1 MLTLKDLY
9 LIKSLHTSPTVKTSK
24 YVLRMD
30 VSANFYDGA
39 ILYLFIYLFIYCSEM
54 NEGRNASRVKI

>member
-30 VSANFYDGA
+30 VSENFYDGA
-39 ILYLFIYLFIYCSEM
+39 ILYLFIYCSEM
-54 NEGRNASRVKI
+54 NEGRNASCVKI